1 MQVWLKILLRNSFF
15 QVGIGLLITMIFG
28 GIILQW
34 FETGDI
40 SKGNNPFWWAIV
52 TMTTVGYG
60 DFSPETPGGRIF
72 AVFIMFAG
80 ITLVSLLTAS
90 ISSIFVAQK
99 IREGKGLEKLNLDNH
114 IVLCGWNI
122 NADKLINSIYELKSD
137 NKNFDLVLVNELS
150 EEDITQI
157 KSKFAKIRIHFV
169 AGDFTQEETL
179 HRASITT
186 SNSVIVIPNNLNND
200 NESHD
205 EKTIFAT
212 LTIKSIDASIRVVA
226 YLLDRENLT
235 HIKRAEADEVV
246 VSDDFSLNILASH
259 IVDPGVPQASNHLIN
274 TSSDSRLKRKT
285 IPGNFIGKK
294 YSELFDHFRGDDGSL
309 LIGLYYEDENLGI
322 GSILSSDTSSL
333 DKFIEQK
340 LKEGGISLQEQSK
353 VHVNVNPSLNYI
365 IKEGEKALLIP

>member
-1 MQVWLKILLRNSFF
+1 MQIWLKTLFRNSFF
-15 QVGIGLLITMIFG
+15 QVGIGLFVTMIFG
-28 GIILQW
+28 GFVLQW
-34 FETGDI
+34 LETGDI

-60 DFSPETPGGRIF
+60 DFSPETPEGRLF

-99 IREGKGLEKLNLDNH
+99 IREGKGLEKLNLTDH
-114 IVLCGWNI
+114 IILCGWNM
-122 NADKLINSIYELKSD
+122 NADKLINSIYQLRSD

-157 KSKFAKIRIHFV
+157 KAKFSKIRIHFV

-179 HRASITT
+179 HRAGVLS
-186 SNSVIVIPNNLNND
+186 SNSVIIIPNNLNND

-259 IVDPGVPQASNHLIN
+259 IVDPGVPQVSNHLIN
-274 TSSDSRLKRKT
+274 TASDSRLKRKN

-294 YSELFDHFRGDDGSL
+294 YSELFDHFRQDNGSL

-340 LKEGGISLQEQSK
+340 LKEGGISLQEQSR
-353 VHVNVNPSLNYI
+353 VHVNVNPNLDYV